1 MLHKEIL
8 NTNQIE
14 LLPLIH
20 EFNNN
25 YYLCGGT
32 AIALHIGHRRSID
45 FDLFSISQIN
55 HKKIL
60 DIFTLNNLKP
70 IITRRVEEQLN
81 LIVNEVKITFYN
93 YPFDIEANINFD
105 NIINIPALKELAAM
119 KAYALGR
126 RAKWKDYIDLYFI
139 LTKHLEI
146 KELIDISKNIY
157 GDLFSE
163 KQFRAQ
169 LAYFEDI
176 DYTEEVD
183 FLINAHDNLQIQET
197 LKNIAIDI

>member
-14 LLPLIH
+14 LLPIIQ

-126 RAKWKDYIDLYFI
+126 RAKWKDYIDLFFI

-146 KELIDISKNIY
+146 KELIDISKKIY

-183 FLINAHDNLQIQET
+183 FLINAPDNLQIQET

>member
-14 LLPLIH
+14 LLPIIQ

-126 RAKWKDYIDLYFI
+126 RAKWKDYIDLFFI

-146 KELIDISKNIY
+146 RELIDISKKIY

-183 FLINAHDNLQIQET
+183 FLINAPDNLQIQDT